1 MNILIATD
9 AWEPQVNGVVKTLK
23 NTIKTLEEMGHTVK
37 VITPND
43 YYCFKVPFTK
53 DIYSPYWVRTS
64 TIIEKVEWADYIHI
78 STEGSIGWKVRN
90 YCLKKGYKF
99 TTAYHT
105 DIPNFFYKTLGFGLR
120 LSKAYLRWFH
130 NKSDCVMATT
140 EQNILILKSYGFK
153 PPIKIWSRGVDTD
166 LFVPIKKE
174 YNLGIKLVYCGRVSP
189 EKGIE
194 KFIELDNRYQK
205 TIIGDGIFLD
215 FLKEQHDD
223 IRFTG
228 FLHGKEL
235 AKELANHD
243 IFVFPS
249 KFDTFGLVNIEAM
262 SCGLPV
268 ACYDCKGAGEIVS
281 GGKRIGSSNYYLP
294 EAVRNCHELVDNN
307 NCREHVL
314 KNYTWKNATEQF
326 WGNLVRKKLSL

>member
-23 NTIKTLEEMGHTVK
+23 NTIKKLEEMGHTVK
-37 VITPND
+37 VICPSD
-43 YYCFKVPFTK
+43 YWCFKVPFTK
-53 DIYSPYWVRTS
+53 DIFSPFWVRVK
-64 TIIEKVEWADYIHI
+64 TIRDQVEWADYIHI
-78 STEGSIGWKVRN
+78 STEGVIGLAVRS
-90 YCLKKGYKF
+90 YCLKRGYKF

-105 DIPNFFYKTLGFGLR
+105 DIPNFFYKTFGFGLR
-120 LSKAYLRWFH
+120 LSKKYLRWFH

-140 EQNILILKSYGFK
+140 DQNILILKSYGFTA
-153 PPIKIWSRGVDTD
+153 PIKIWSRGVDTD
-166 LFVPIKKE
+166 LFVPISKE
-174 YNLGIKLVYCGRVSP
+174 KSDRIRLVYCGRVSP

-194 KFIELDNRYQK
+194 KFLELDNRYEK
-205 TIIGDGIFLD
+205 TIIGDGVCLD
-215 FLKEQHDD
+215 SYRFFHQE

-228 FLHGKEL
+228 FLHGKDLAVEL
-235 AKELANHD
+235 ASHD

-268 ACYDCKGAGEIVS
+268 ACYDCKGAGEIVL
-281 GGKRIGSSNYYLP
+281 GGKRVGCAHFDLRV
-294 EAVRNCHELVDNN
+294 AVKECHDLIQNN

-314 KNYTWKNATEQF
+314 KNYTWNNATSQF
-326 WGNLVRKKLSL
+326 FGNLVRKL